1 MNIEEYI
8 SSGIIETFLFGGLN
22 AAEAAEVE
30 AYARQYPEVR
40 AELDKLE
47 SQLENIALSYA
58 KIPAPSLKS
67 KIASSLNFK
76 ESEVSDKVKEKEV
89 KVISI
94 IPPLYRQAIA
104 ASVALAIVSASSA
117 GYFWNKW
124 QDAEGRVL
132 AMASEK
138 SVLANN
144 VNLTKQQLD
153 GANNYLSLMQD
164 SSSVL
169 ITLKGSALSPL
180 ASAKVLWNKST
191 HEVYLGGLTA
201 LPAPSAEQQYQLWAI
216 VDGKPVDAG
225 VFDLGKNLN
234 LQQLKKIEGA
244 QAFAVTIEKKG
255 GSIAPTLTALYL
267 IGNV

>member
-1 MNIEEYI
+1 MNIKEYI
-8 SSGIIETFLFGGLN
+8 SSGILETFVFGGLS

-47 SQLENIALSYA
+47 SQLENIALSYS
-58 KIPAPSLKS
+58 KTPAPSLKS
-67 KIASSLNFK
+67 KIASSLDFK
-76 ESEVSDKVKEKEV
+76 EPEVDEVKEKEV
-89 KVISI
+89 KIVQV
-94 IPPLYRQAIA
+94 PPFYRQAIA
-104 ASVALAIVSASSA
+104 ASVALAIISASSA

-201 LPAPSAEQQYQLWAI
+201 LPTPSAEQQYQLWAI

-225 VFDLGKNLN
+225 VFDLSKDLN

-244 QAFAVTIEKKG
+244 QAFAVTVEKKG